1 MTDTVRV
8 PREPTEAVAWRFWHE
23 GGWNFSIADP
33 SPHLADCVE
42 RDALYIHPAPI
53 KPSGDTGE
61 LRELLTETVDALG
74 QATGLLKACEDD
86 IDIEVVV
93 AIRDGEGRI
102 VRTLATLHSP
112 TIIENGSAVLR
123 KARSALSTKET
134 GQ

>member
-1 MTDTVRV
+1 MTANHAMTLGGAVVR
-8 PREPTEAVAWRFWHE
+8 T
-23 GGWNFSIADP
+23 ADLRLI
-33 SPHLADCVE
+33 LAAN
-42 RDALYIHPAPI
+42 R
-53 KPSGDTGE
+53 KM
-61 LRELLTETVDALG
+61 RELLTETVDALG

-123 KARSALSTKET
+123 KARSALSTKED
-134 GQ
+134 